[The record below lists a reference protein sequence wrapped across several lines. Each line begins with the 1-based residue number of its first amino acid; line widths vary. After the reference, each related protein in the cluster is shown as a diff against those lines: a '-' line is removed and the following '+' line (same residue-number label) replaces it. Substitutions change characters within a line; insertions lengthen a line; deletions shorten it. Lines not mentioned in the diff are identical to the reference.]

1 MALMTWTKEQFGTD
15 VPVCDEQHQKI
26 FAMVNQLYETAATGD
41 RNAVGKL
48 LDELID
54 YVVMHFQTEE
64 KLMQEKG
71 YSGYAAHKEEH
82 DKMVAT
88 CADLQKKFHAGQA
101 EVTQDTA
108 RFVCDWLLHHVP
120 KVDRPYGPAL
130 SS

>member
-1 MALMTWTKEQFGTD
+1 MALMTWTKAEFGTD
-15 VPVCDEQHQKI
+15 VPVCDEQHQTI
-26 FAMVNQLYETAATGD
+26 FAMVNQLYETAAGGD
-41 RNAVGKL
+41 KNAIGKL

-71 YSGYAAHKEEH
+71 YSGYAAHKAEH
-82 DKMVAT
+82 DKLVAT

-108 RFVCDWLLHHVP
+108 RFVCDWLLNHVP
-120 KVDRPYGPAL
+120 KVDRPYGPCL